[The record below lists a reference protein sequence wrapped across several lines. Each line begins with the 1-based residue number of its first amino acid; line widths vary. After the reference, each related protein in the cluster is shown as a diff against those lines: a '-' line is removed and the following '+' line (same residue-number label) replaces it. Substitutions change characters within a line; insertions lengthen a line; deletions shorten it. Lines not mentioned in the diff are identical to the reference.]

1 MQTNRITLLV
11 NDLDRAISFYTNA
24 FGLTLV
30 EDTQMSETKRIVLV
44 ATSTD
49 GVTLNLATPKSG
61 DEALVGR
68 QAGQRV
74 FVFVDTENLETDL
87 TRFATKQV
95 KIVDGPRTESFGRCV
110 LVKDLVGNTW
120 EFIERQEKKRP
131 EGRLK
136 VQKNWTGH
144 GDTETIGNP

>member
-11 NDLDRAISFYTNA
+11 DDLDRAITFYTDA

-30 EDTQMSETKRIVLV
+30 EDTRISESKRIVRV
-44 ATSTD
+44 ASSTD
-49 GVTLNLATPKSG
+49 DVSLNLATPKSG

-74 FVFVDTENLETDL
+74 FVFIDTENLETDL
-87 TRFATKQV
+87 TRFAEKQV
-95 KIVDGPRTESFGRCV
+95 EIVDGPRTEPFGRCV

-120 EFIERQEKKRP
+120 EFVER
-131 EGRLK
+131 
-136 VQKNWTGH
+136 N
-144 GDTETIGNP
+144 

>member
-11 NDLDRAISFYTNA
+11 NDLDRAITFYTDA

-30 EDTQMSETKRIVLV
+30 EDTQISETKRIVLV
-44 ATSTD
+44 APSTE

-74 FVFVDTENLETDL
+74 FVFIDTEDLEADL

-95 KIVDGPRTESFGRCV
+95 KIVTGPWTESFGRCV

-120 EFIERQEKKRP
+120 EFVER
-131 EGRLK
+131 
-136 VQKNWTGH
+136 N
-144 GDTETIGNP
+144 

>member
-11 NDLDRAISFYTNA
+11 DDLDRAIKFYTDT

-30 EDTQMSETKRIVLV
+30 EDTQISESKRIVRV
-44 ATSTD
+44 ASSTE
-49 GVTLNLATPKSG
+49 GVSLNLATPKSG

-74 FVFVDTENLETDL
+74 FVFIDTENLKTDL
-87 TRFATKQV
+87 IRFAEKQV
-95 KIVDGPRTESFGRCV
+95 EIVDGPRTESFGSCV

-120 EFIERQEKKRP
+120 EFVER
-131 EGRLK
+131 
-136 VQKNWTGH
+136 N
-144 GDTETIGNP
+144 

>member
-120 EFIERQEKKRP
+120 EYVER
-131 EGRLK
+131 
-136 VQKNWTGH
+136 N
-144 GDTETIGNP
+144 

>member
-11 NDLDRAISFYTNA
+11 NDLDRAVTFYTDA

-30 EDTQMSETKRIVLV
+30 EDTLISETKRIVRV
-44 ATSTD
+44 APSTE
-49 GVTLNLATPKSG
+49 GVTLNLAIPKSG
-61 DEALVGR
+61 DESLVGR

-74 FVFVDTENLETDL
+74 FVFIDTENLETDL

-120 EFIERQEKKRP
+120 EFVER
-131 EGRLK
+131 
-136 VQKNWTGH
+136 
-144 GDTETIGNP
+144 I

>member
-11 NDLDRAISFYTNA
+11 NDIDRAITFYTDV

-30 EDTQMSETKRIVLV
+30 EDTQISATKRIVLV
-44 ATSTD
+44 APSAE
-49 GVTLNLATPKSG
+49 GMTLSLAKPKSG

-74 FVFVDTENLETDL
+74 FVFIDTENLETDL
-87 TRFATKQV
+87 TRFAEKQV
-95 KIVDGPRTESFGRCV
+95 EIMDGPRTESFGRCV

-120 EFIERQEKKRP
+120 EFVERNQKRKGGP
-131 EGRLK
+131 K
-136 VQKNWTGH
+136 VA
-144 GDTETIGNP
+144 

>member
-11 NDLDRAISFYTNA
+11 DDLDRAITFYTDT

-30 EDTQMSETKRIVLV
+30 EDTQISESKRIVRV
-44 ATSTD
+44 ASSTE
-49 GVTLNLATPKSG
+49 GVSLNLATPKSG

-74 FVFVDTENLETDL
+74 FVFIDTENLKTDL
-87 TRFATKQV
+87 IRFAEKQV
-95 KIVDGPRTESFGRCV
+95 EIVDGPRTESFGSCV

-120 EFIERQEKKRP
+120 EFVER
-131 EGRLK
+131 
-136 VQKNWTGH
+136 N
-144 GDTETIGNP
+144 

>member
-11 NDLDRAISFYTNA
+11 DDLDRAIMFYTHE

-30 EDTQMSETKRIVLV
+30 EDTEISQSKRLV
-44 ATSTD
+44 RVASSKE
-49 GVTLNLATPKSG
+49 GVSLNLATPKSG

-74 FVFVDTENLETDL
+74 FVFIDTENLETDL
-87 TRFATKQV
+87 IRFAENQV
-95 KIVDGPRTESFGRCV
+95 EIVDGPRTESFGRCV

-120 EFIERQEKKRP
+120 EFVERNYKKEKATRRP
-131 EGRLK
+131 PKSPRKLDRA
-136 VQKNWTGH
+136 W
-144 GDTETIGNP
+144 

>member
-11 NDLDRAISFYTNA
+11 DDLDRAIMFYTDA

-30 EDTQMSETKRIVLV
+30 EDTEISQSKRIVRV
-44 ATSTD
+44 ASSKE
-49 GVTLNLATPKSG
+49 GVSLNLATPKPG

-74 FVFVDTENLETDL
+74 FVFIDTENLETDL
-87 TRFATKQV
+87 IRFAEKQV
-95 KIVDGPRTESFGRCV
+95 EIVDGPRTESFGRCV

-120 EFIERQEKKRP
+120 EFVER
-131 EGRLK
+131 
-136 VQKNWTGH
+136 N
-144 GDTETIGNP
+144 

>member
-11 NDLDRAISFYTNA
+11 DDLDRAITFYTDA

-30 EDTQMSETKRIVLV
+30 EDTRISESKRIVRV
-44 ATSTD
+44 ASSTD
-49 GVTLNLATPKSG
+49 DISLNLATPKSG

-74 FVFVDTENLETDL
+74 FVFIDTENLETDL
-87 TRFATKQV
+87 TRFAEKQV
-95 KIVDGPRTESFGRCV
+95 EIVDGPRTESFGRCV

-120 EFIERQEKKRP
+120 EFVER
-131 EGRLK
+131 
-136 VQKNWTGH
+136 N
-144 GDTETIGNP
+144 

>member
-11 NDLDRAISFYTNA
+11 NDLDRAIRFYTDA

-30 EDTQMSETKRIVLV
+30 EDTQISETKRIVLV
-44 ATSTD
+44 APSTE
-49 GVTLNLATPKSG
+49 GVTLNLAIPKSG
-61 DEALVGR
+61 DEDLVGR

-74 FVFVDTENLETDL
+74 FVFIDTEDLEIDL

-95 KIVDGPRTESFGRCV
+95 KIVDGPRSESFGRCV

-120 EFIERQEKKRP
+120 EFVER
-131 EGRLK
+131 
-136 VQKNWTGH
+136 T
-144 GDTETIGNP
+144 

>member
-11 NDLDRAISFYTNA
+11 NDLDRAITFYTDA

-30 EDTQMSETKRIVLV
+30 ENTQISETKRIVLI
-44 ATSTD
+44 AASPN
-49 GVTLNLATPKSG
+49 GVMLNLATPISG

-74 FVFVDTENLETDL
+74 FVFIDTENLETDL
-87 TRFATKQV
+87 NRFATKQV

-120 EFIERQEKKRP
+120 EFVER
-131 EGRLK
+131 
-136 VQKNWTGH
+136 N
-144 GDTETIGNP
+144 

>member
-11 NDLDRAISFYTNA
+11 DDLDRAIMFYTHA

-30 EDTQMSETKRIVLV
+30 EDTEISQSKRIVRV
-44 ATSTD
+44 ASSKE
-49 GVTLNLATPKSG
+49 GVSLNLATPKPG

-74 FVFVDTENLETDL
+74 FVFIDTENLETDL
-87 TRFATKQV
+87 IRFAENQV
-95 KIVDGPRTESFGRCV
+95 EIVDGPKTESFGRCV

-120 EFIERQEKKRP
+120 EFVER
-131 EGRLK
+131 
-136 VQKNWTGH
+136 N
-144 GDTETIGNP
+144 

>member
-11 NDLDRAISFYTNA
+11 DDLDRAITFYTDA

-30 EDTQMSETKRIVLV
+30 EDTRISESKRIVRV
-44 ATSTD
+44 ASSTD
-49 GVTLNLATPKSG
+49 DVSLNLATPKSG

-74 FVFVDTENLETDL
+74 FVFIDTENLETDL
-87 TRFATKQV
+87 TRFAEKQV
-95 KIVDGPRTESFGRCV
+95 EIVDGPRTESFGRCV

-120 EFIERQEKKRP
+120 EFVER
-131 EGRLK
+131 
-136 VQKNWTGH
+136 N
-144 GDTETIGNP
+144 

>member
-11 NDLDRAISFYTNA
+11 DDPDRAITFYTDA

-30 EDTQMSETKRIVLV
+30 EDTQISESKRIVRV
-44 ATSTD
+44 ASSTD
-49 GVTLNLATPKSG
+49 DVSLNLATPKSG

-74 FVFVDTENLETDL
+74 FVFIDTENLETDL
-87 TRFATKQV
+87 THFAETEV
-95 KIVDGPRTESFGRCV
+95 EIVDGPRTESFGRCV

-120 EFIERQEKKRP
+120 EFVER
-131 EGRLK
+131 
-136 VQKNWTGH
+136 N
-144 GDTETIGNP
+144 

>member
-11 NDLDRAISFYTNA
+11 DDPDRAITFYTDA

-30 EDTQMSETKRIVLV
+30 EDTQISESKRIVRV
-44 ATSTD
+44 ASSTD
-49 GVTLNLATPKSG
+49 DVSLNLATPKSG

-74 FVFVDTENLETDL
+74 FVFIDTENLETDL
-87 TRFATKQV
+87 TRFAEKQV
-95 KIVDGPRTESFGRCV
+95 EIVDGPRTESFGRCV

-120 EFIERQEKKRP
+120 EFVER
-131 EGRLK
+131 
-136 VQKNWTGH
+136 N
-144 GDTETIGNP
+144 